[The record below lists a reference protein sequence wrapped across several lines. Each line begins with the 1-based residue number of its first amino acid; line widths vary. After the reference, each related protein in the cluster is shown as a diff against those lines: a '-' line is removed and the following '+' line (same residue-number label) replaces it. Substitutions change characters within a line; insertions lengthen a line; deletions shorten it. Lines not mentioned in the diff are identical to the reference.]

1 MFGLELGSISIS
13 DRLLQGKLSLTSKK
27 KKKTPLCF
35 KAYQYSQSEIS
46 PAPCRH
52 LTQYSPGFHQ
62 YYQLCHQK
70 SVIFP
75 QTDQRPH
82 L

>member
-13 DRLLQGKLSLTSKK
+13 DRLLQGKLSLPSL
-27 KKKTPLCF
+27 KKTLSF
-35 KAYQYSQSEIS
+35 KEYQYSQSEIS
-46 PAPCRH
+46 SAPCRH
-52 LTQYSPGFHQ
+52 LTRYSPGFHQ

-70 SVIFP
+70 SVILP
-75 QTDQRPH
+75 ETDQRPH